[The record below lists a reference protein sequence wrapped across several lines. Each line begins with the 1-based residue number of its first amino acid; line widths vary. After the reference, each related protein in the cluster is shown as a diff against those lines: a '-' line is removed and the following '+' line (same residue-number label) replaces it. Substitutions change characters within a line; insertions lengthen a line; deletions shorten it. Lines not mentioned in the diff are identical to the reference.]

1 MFGVLDSSVYPA
13 LLEETDDG
21 LVVEVELGVDILGQ
35 RLAATLT
42 GHLTATVSADQV
54 TDLSTQHQSVKKT
67 ETTLNG
73 WREQT
78 TAVKIIFNRFTLTS
92 FTMIHFNVL
101 KILLSLKNFGQ
112 QRSGRVL
119 QPAVCL
125 QYSDTFLLQC
135 SGFRCFLITC
145 VFTL

>member
-35 RLAATLT
+35 RLAATLA

-54 TDLSTQHQSVKKT
+54 TDLSTQHQSVKKI

-78 TAVKIIFNRFTLTS
+78 QNYCS
-92 FTMIHFNVL
+92 
-101 KILLSLKNFGQ
+101 KNH
-112 QRSGRVL
+112 L
-119 QPAVCL
+119 
-125 QYSDTFLLQC
+125 
-135 SGFRCFLITC
+135 
-145 VFTL
+145 

>member
-67 ETTLNG
+67 ETNTQ
-73 WREQT
+73 R
-78 TAVKIIFNRFTLTS
+78 
-92 FTMIHFNVL
+92 L
-101 KILLSLKNFGQ
+101 KGTN
-112 QRSGRVL
+112 
-119 QPAVCL
+119 PE
-125 QYSDTFLLQC
+125 LLQ
-135 SGFRCFLITC
+135 
-145 VFTL
+145 